1 MQKFNYHTHT
11 YRCGHATGTDEE
23 YVEAAI
29 KTGYTVLG
37 FSDHAPYKTID
48 VSWARMNWDRLE
60 DYLESVRELRKK
72 YEGIIDI
79 HLGLETEFYPEFL
92 DEKKELH
99 DMVEYL
105 ILGQHFIK
113 PDSTGS
119 FFGHNSDAEIM
130 EYAERVCQGL
140 DTGLFTYLAH
150 PDVFMN
156 HQSEFNETCQ
166 KAARMILKKAVETDT
181 PIEINIH
188 GVSRGKHMFPAGRQY
203 FYPHKDFWRIAAE
216 YPVKC
221 LYGIDAH
228 SPRQLM
234 DLQALKD
241 GEKEVG
247 DLGLEFIEEPFI

>member
-23 YVEAAI
+23 YVQAAI

-60 DYLESVRELRKK
+60 DYLESIRELRKK

-113 PDSTGS
+113 PDSTGR

>member
-11 YRCGHATGTDEE
+11 YRSGHAKGTDEE
-23 YVEAAI
+23 YVQAAI
-29 KTGYTVLG
+29 KAGYEVLG
-37 FSDHAPYKTID
+37 FSDHAPYRTID
-48 VSWARMNWDRLE
+48 VDWARMRWDKLD
-60 DYLESVRELRKK
+60 DYLESIGKLKIK
-72 YEGIIDI
+72 YAGIIDI

-119 FFGHNSDAEIM
+119 FFSHNSDDEIM
-130 EYAERVCQGL
+130 EYAERICQGL

-156 HQSEFNETCQ
+156 RQSEFSETCQ
-166 KAARMILKKAVETDT
+166 KASRMILEKVVETNT
-181 PIEINIH
+181 PIEVNIH
-188 GVSRGKHMFPAGRQY
+188 GVSRGKRMFPTGEQY
-203 FYPHKDFWRIAAE
+203 FYPHRDFWKIAAE

-221 LYGIDAH
+221 LFGIDAH
-228 SPRQLM
+228 SPQQLL
-234 DLQALKD
+234 DLEAVKAGQ
-241 GEKEVG
+241 EEVSG
-247 DLGLEFIEEPFI
+247 LGLDFIQEPFI

>member
-1 MQKFNYHTHT
+1 
-11 YRCGHATGTDEE
+11 
-23 YVEAAI
+23 
-29 KTGYTVLG
+29 
-37 FSDHAPYKTID
+37 
-48 VSWARMNWDRLE
+48 
-60 DYLESVRELRKK
+60 
-72 YEGIIDI
+72 
-79 HLGLETEFYPEFL
+79 
-92 DEKKELH
+92 
-99 DMVEYL
+99 
-105 ILGQHFIK
+105 
-113 PDSTGS
+113 
-119 FFGHNSDAEIM
+119 
-130 EYAERVCQGL
+130 
-140 DTGLFTYLAH
+140 
-150 PDVFMN
+150 
-156 HQSEFNETCQ
+156 
-166 KAARMILKKAVETDT
+166 MILKKAAETNT